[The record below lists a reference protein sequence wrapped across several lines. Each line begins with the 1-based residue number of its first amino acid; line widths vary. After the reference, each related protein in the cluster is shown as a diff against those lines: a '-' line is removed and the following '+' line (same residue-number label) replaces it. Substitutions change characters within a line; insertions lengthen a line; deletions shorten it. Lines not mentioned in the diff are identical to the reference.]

1 MRPSRNIGKQTAIQN
16 SLVQHLLN
24 RRTFE
29 QKPDMH
35 EMPLML
41 EQQAF
46 EIRSL
51 RTEIDGILRNDN
63 FNELAESLK
72 VKAVDYQD
80 NTYQISS
87 CQGKP
92 TPCTILF
99 DVKTG
104 SESDLIVYL
113 SLA

>member
-35 EMPLML
+35 EMPLLL

-63 FNELAESLK
+63 FNELTANLK
-72 VKAVDYQD
+72 VKAVDYRD
-80 NTYQISS
+80 STYQISS

-92 TPCTILF
+92 APCTISF
-99 DVKTG
+99 DITTG
-104 SESDLIVYL
+104 
-113 SLA
+113 